1 MIKTYWV
8 CRDTGVYQTDLCAN
22 VSTDYF
28 SCLRVKSTCPT
39 KGLLVSCTM
48 SQFPIC
54 AVAS

>member
-28 SCLRVKSTCPT
+28 SCHQGKVN
-39 KGLLVSCTM
+39 M
-48 SQFPIC
+48 SDKKFTG
-54 AVAS
+54 